1 MMKRLLSAIPCLLM
15 CLWLGCGTG
24 EYENRLNQHRTVPAA
39 QANPTPAAKPASPA
53 NAGPQITPVQPAKPA
68 SGGK

>member
-1 MMKRLLSAIPCLLM
+1 MKRLLSATACLLV

-24 EYENRLNQHRTVPAA
+24 EYENRLSQHRTVPASE
-39 QANPTPAAKPASPA
+39 ANPAPAAKAASPA
-53 NAGPQITPVQPAKPA
+53 NAGPQITPFQPAKPA